1 MLLLPPARS
10 LGALQRVLLVALL
23 TPVVLIVAI
32 ASVPAFV
39 VLPFFPGGTDRVT
52 LLLTTLTGYV
62 TALLTNSRPD
72 P

>member
-1 MLLLPPARS
+1 
-10 LGALQRVLLVALL
+10 
-23 TPVVLIVAI
+23 
-32 ASVPAFV
+32 
-39 VLPFFPGGTDRVT
+39 LPFFPGGTDRVI